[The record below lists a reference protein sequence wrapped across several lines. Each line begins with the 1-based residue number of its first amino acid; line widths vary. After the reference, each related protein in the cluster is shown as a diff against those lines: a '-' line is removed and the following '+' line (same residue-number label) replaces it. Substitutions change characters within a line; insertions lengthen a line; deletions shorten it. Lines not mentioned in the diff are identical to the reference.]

1 MGKYE
6 DTLKDIETTLGIVPD
21 YMGAL
26 AEDVLIQE
34 WPLMK
39 KYVVGES
46 KIPGKYRELIGLAIA
61 ANTRCPYCTLFHT
74 AAAQLHGASDD
85 EIQEIYFLA
94 SFTGRWS
101 SMLFAQQYDLEKFT
115 EEAHKIG
122 AHLSK

>member
-6 DTLKDIETTLGIVPD
+6 DALKDMETTLGIVP
-21 YMGAL
+21 GFWKAL

-61 ANTRCPYCTLFHT
+61 ATTRCPYCTLFHT

-101 SMLFAQQYDLEKFT
+101 TMLFAQQYDMEKFT
-115 EEAHKIG
+115 EEAQKIG
-122 AHLSK
+122 EHLSK